1 MPTFIFAVKQY
12 LHLHLLWSHT
22 IICLCNEAVLALFFF
37 HKTALTFYLH
47 WGHIYTSFIP
57 KLCQHS
63 FLSWSH
69 DNTSFASKPCQ
80 RSSLHSYWSHEATST
95 IHFCHEVM
103 PTLHISTKVM
113 SILVFATKPRQQ
125 FIRTKAMPTFIFVMK
140 LWQHSI
146 LALALALKLHQ
157 YLHWATSKLHLHWSH
172 ANIHEATKS
181 RQHFILALKSCQYS
195 SLPWSHDNTSF
206 TPKLCQRSSLSW
218 SHNNTPH

>member
-37 HKTALTFYLH
+37 HKTASTFYLH

-80 RSSLHSYWSHEATST
+80 HSILHSYRSHEAMST
-95 IHFCHEVM
+95 IHFCHEAII
-103 PTLHISTKVM
+103 TLHISTEVM
-113 SILVFATKPRQQ
+113 LILVLATKPRQH
-125 FIRTKAMPTFIFVMK
+125 FICTETMPTFIFVMK
-140 LWQHSI
+140 PWQHSR
-146 LALALALKLHQ
+146 LAQIFKG
-157 YLHWATSKLHLHWSH
+157 
-172 ANIHEATKS
+172 NIA
-181 RQHFILALKSCQYS
+181 
-195 SLPWSHDNTSF
+195 
-206 TPKLCQRSSLSW
+206 
-218 SHNNTPH
+218 

>member
-1 MPTFIFAVKQY
+1 MPAF
-12 LHLHLLWSHT
+12 
-22 IICLCNEAVLALFFF
+22 VLVL
-37 HKTALTFYLH
+37 K
-47 WGHIYTSFIP
+47 P
-57 KLCQHS
+57 CQHL
-63 FLSWSH
+63 FLPWNNG
-69 DNTSFASKPCQ
+69 NTSFTSKPCQ
-80 RSSLHSYWSHEATST
+80 HSSLHLYRSHEATST

-103 PTLHISTKVM
+103 PTLHISTEVM
-113 SILVFATKPRQQ
+113 PILVFATKPRQQ

-157 YLHWATSKLHLHWSH
+157 YLHWAMSKLHLHWSH

-181 RQHFILALKSCQYS
+181 CQHFILALKSCQYS

-206 TPKLCQRSSLSW
+206 APKLCQRSSLPW